1 MGLANTKKN
10 KNNFE
15 SRKREKFSGEREK
28 VEEGLEG
35 MMSAS
40 VLITNRRKEAPTR
53 RERGSLKLN
62 NKTSLEQ
69 SLN

>member
-1 MGLANTKKN
+1 
-10 KNNFE
+10 
-15 SRKREKFSGEREK
+15 
-28 VEEGLEG
+28 
-35 MMSAS
+35 MSAS

-62 NKTSLEQ
+62 NKTLTSLEH

>member
-53 RERGSLKLN
+53 RER
-62 NKTSLEQ
+62 EEV
-69 SLN
+69 